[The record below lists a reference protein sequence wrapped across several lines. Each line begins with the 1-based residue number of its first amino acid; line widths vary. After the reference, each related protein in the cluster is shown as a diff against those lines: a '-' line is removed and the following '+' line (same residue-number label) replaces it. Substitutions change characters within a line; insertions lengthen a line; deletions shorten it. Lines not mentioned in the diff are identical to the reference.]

1 MPRKTD
7 QERLEELQENIRKQK
22 ALEKALRA
30 RISESERKARTRRLI
45 ELGAIVENALGITFD
60 TPEKRERL
68 KTYLSLKYQGG
79 TVATVIANYVN
90 ENVKKSI

>member
-60 TPEKRERL
+60 TP
-68 KTYLSLKYQGG
+68 
-79 TVATVIANYVN
+79 
-90 ENVKKSI
+90 